1 MISFEEIDDTLAS
14 SEKENQLSSRLGQG
28 IEINFVPWN
37 YLLFQE
43 NKIELSNSGILRQVL
58 IEYIRIFKV
67 SVLQA
72 VSR

>member
-1 MISFEEIDDTLAS
+1 MIRYLHRKKKINFLPE
-14 SEKENQLSSRLGQG
+14 LGQG

-43 NKIELSNSGILRQVL
+43 NKIEVLNYGILRQVL
-58 IEYIRIFKV
+58 IEYISIFKV